1 MSTQKMISKLT
12 VAIAAVLVA
21 AVPAFAQTDSVNL
34 QSDSQTMV
42 TTADSSNAIAWNGAF
57 KLENPFKTVT
67 AAPTIVSEKQI
78 SVSPT
83 IFKMALNRLGSD
95 SFVNTPTTNFQV
107 WNPAEQVKAPETKVT
122 SPKRITFVP
131 SLGQKLPD

>member
-1 MSTQKMISKLT
+1 MSKQKMISKLT

-34 QSDSQTMV
+34 QADSQTMV
-42 TTADSSNAIAWNGAF
+42 AADSSNAIAWNGAF

-67 AAPTIVSEKQI
+67 AAPTTVSEKQI

-83 IFKMALNRLGSD
+83 NFKMALNRLGSD
-95 SFVNTPTTNFQV
+95 SFVKTPTTNFQV

>member
-1 MSTQKMISKLT
+1 MSKQKMISKLT

-21 AVPAFAQTDSVNL
+21 TVPAFAQTDSLNL

-42 TTADSSNAIAWNGAF
+42 TADSSNAIAWNGAF

-67 AAPTIVSEKQI
+67 AAPTTVSEKQI

-83 IFKMALNRLGSD
+83 NFKMALNRLGSD
-95 SFVNTPTTNFQV
+95 SFVKTPTTNFQV

>member
-1 MSTQKMISKLT
+1 MSKQRMISKLT

-34 QSDSQTMV
+34 QSDTQNMV
-42 TTADSSNAIAWNGAF
+42 TADSSNTIAWNGAF

-67 AAPTIVSEKQI
+67 ASPTTVSEKQI

-83 IFKMALNRLGSD
+83 NFTMALNRLSSD
-95 SFVNTPTTNFQV
+95 SFVKKPTTNFQV
-107 WNPAEQVKAPETKVT
+107 WNPAEQVQAPETKVT

>member
-1 MSTQKMISKLT
+1 MSKQKMISKLT

-21 AVPAFAQTDSVNL
+21 TVPAFAQTDSVNL
-34 QSDSQTMV
+34 QSGSQTMV
-42 TTADSSNAIAWNGAF
+42 TADSSNAIAWNGAF

-67 AAPTIVSEKQI
+67 AAPTTVSEKQI

-83 IFKMALNRLGSD
+83 NFKMELNRLGSD
-95 SFVNTPTTNFQV
+95 SFVKTPNTNFQV

>member
-1 MSTQKMISKLT
+1 MSNQRIISKLT
-12 VAIAAVLVA
+12 VTIAAVLVTT
-21 AVPAFAQTDSVNL
+21 VSAFAQTDSLNAR
-34 QSDSQTMV
+34 SDSQTV
-42 TTADSSNAIAWNGAF
+42 VTADSSNAIALNNAF
-57 KLENPFKTVT
+57 KFENPFKTGT
-67 AAPTIVSEKQI
+67 ATPHNVSEKQI

-83 IFKMALNRLGSD
+83 IFTTVGSN
-95 SFVNTPTTNFQV
+95 SFVKTPTTNFQV